1 MLSTVTS
8 KTSERVLS
16 FLFAHTCAL
25 SVMMLSQLSTCSS
38 GGAHQQHK
46 QRGINIYDSISRKL
60 DPQLSPQLKMLCCDL
75 FKASAWDP
83 VNGERKAVILNG
95 TLISPCVMLPCR
107 YQRRSLPGSAIS
119 HR

>member
-1 MLSTVTS
+1 MKLFPHVALSYWVYSRQHFLREPYKRETLSTVTS

-46 QRGINIYDSISRKL
+46 QR
-60 DPQLSPQLKMLCCDL
+60 
-75 FKASAWDP
+75 ASAWDP